1 MTDHSPKRRSR
12 VLRNLNAKVASVPM
26 ILAAVVVFVGG
37 TVWTIVY
44 SFTDSKLLPRLHFVG
59 LEQYERLW
67 VTPRWL
73 VAIKNLAIYGT
84 LSLTFSLVI
93 GFLLAALMDQKIRF
107 ENTFRTIFLYPFA
120 LSFIVTGL
128 VWQWILNPSFGIQGV
143 VRSLGWTSFSFDP
156 LYNADIVI
164 YGVLIAGLWQG
175 TGLVMCLML
184 AGLRGIDEDIWKAA
198 RLDGIPVWKTY
209 LFIVIPMM
217 RPVFI
222 TTLVIIT
229 SGIVRV
235 YDLVVAQTSGGPGI
249 SSEVPAKYVYDYMF
263 LAQNLG
269 QGFAAST
276 MMLITVI
283 IVIVPWAYFQFGQ
296 SGKKRRG

>member
-1 MTDHSPKRRSR
+1 MRRSR
-12 VLRNLNAKVASVPM
+12 ILRNWNAKLASVPM
-26 ILAAVVVFVGG
+26 ILTAVVIFVGC
-37 TVWTIVY
+37 TVWTIIY
-44 SFTDSKLLPRLHFVG
+44 SFTSSKLLPRLDFVG
-59 LEQYERLW
+59 LEQYARLW

-73 VAIKNLAIYGT
+73 IAIKNLAIYGA
-84 LSLTFSLVI
+84 LSLIFQLVM
-93 GFLLAALMDQKIRF
+93 GFVLAALMDQKIRF

-128 VWQWILNPSFGIQGV
+128 VWQWILNPSFGIQHV
-143 VRSLGWTSFSFDP
+143 VRNLGWTSFTFDP

-164 YGVLIAGLWQG
+164 YGLLIAALWQG

-184 AGLRGIDEDIWKAA
+184 AGLRGIDEDIWKAS
-198 RLDGIPVWKTY
+198 RLDGIPMWKTY
-209 LFIVIPMM
+209 VFIVIPMM

-222 TTLVIIT
+222 TTLVIIA

-249 SSEVPAKYVYDYMF
+249 ASEMPAKYVYDYMF

-269 QGFAAST
+269 QGLAAST

-283 IVIVPWAYFQFGQ
+283 IVVVPWAYLELG
-296 SGKKRRG
+296 KRRRG

>member
-1 MTDHSPKRRSR
+1 MTDQSPKRCSR
-12 VLRNLNAKVASVPM
+12 LFRNLNAKVASVPM
-26 ILAAVVVFVGG
+26 ILTAVVVFVGG
-37 TVWTIVY
+37 TIWTIVY
-44 SFTDSKLLPRLHFVG
+44 SFTSSKLLPRLDFVG
-59 LEQYERLW
+59 LEQYRRLW

-73 VAIKNLAIYGT
+73 VAIENLWIYGA

-93 GFLLAALMDQKIRF
+93 GFVLAALMDQKIRF

-128 VWQWILNPSFGIQGV
+128 IWQWILNPSFGIQGV
-143 VRSLGWTSFSFDP
+143 VRSFGWTSFSFDP

-164 YGVLIAGLWQG
+164 YGILIAALWQG

-184 AGLRGIDEDIWKAA
+184 AGLRGIDEEIWKAA
-198 RLDGIPVWKTY
+198 RIDGIPVWKTY
-209 LFIVIPMM
+209 LFIIIPMM

-222 TTLVIIT
+222 TTLVLIA

-249 SSEVPAKYVYDYMF
+249 ASEVPAKYVYDYMF

-283 IVIVPWAYFQFGQ
+283 IVVVPWAYLQFGRQ
-296 SGKKRRG
+296 RRG

>member
-1 MTDHSPKRRSR
+1 MTDHSPKRRIR
-12 VLRNLNAKVASVPM
+12 LLRNLNAKVASIPM
-26 ILAAVVVFVGG
+26 IVTVLVVFIGG
-37 TVWTIVY
+37 TVWTVVY
-44 SFTDSKLLPRLHFVG
+44 SFTSSKLLPRLDFVG
-59 LEQYERLW
+59 LEQYHRLW
-67 VTPRWL
+67 SAPRW
-73 VAIKNLAIYGT
+73 VIAIKNLAIYGA
-84 LSLTFSLVI
+84 LSLVFQLAI

-120 LSFIVTGL
+120 LSFVVTGL
-128 VWQWILNPSFGIQGV
+128 VWQWILNPTFGIQSV
-143 VRSLGWTSFSFDP
+143 VRNLGWTSFTFDP
-156 LYNADIVI
+156 LYDADIVI
-164 YGVLIAGLWQG
+164 YGLLIAALWQG

-217 RPVFI
+217 RPVLM
-222 TTLVIIT
+222 TTLVII
-229 SGIVRV
+229 SAGIVRV

-249 SSEVPAKYVYDYMF
+249 ASEVPAKYVYDYMF

-269 QGFAAST
+269 QGLAGST

-283 IVIVPWAYFQFGQ
+283 IVVVPWAYLEF
-296 SGKKRRG
+296 GKKRRG

>member
-1 MTDHSPKRRSR
+1 MTDHSPPRRRR
-12 VLRNLNAKVASVPM
+12 VLRNLNAKLASVPM
-26 ILAAVVVFVGG
+26 IVTAVIVFVGG
-37 TVWTIVY
+37 TVWTIVH
-44 SFTDSKLLPRLHFVG
+44 SFTSSKLLPRLDFVG
-59 LEQYERLW
+59 LEQYHRLW
-67 VTPRWL
+67 STPRWV
-73 VAIKNLAIYGT
+73 VAIENLAIYGA
-84 LSLTFSLVI
+84 LSLVFSLVI
-93 GFLLAALMDQKIRF
+93 GFVLAALMDQKIRF

-128 VWQWILNPSFGIQGV
+128 VWQWILNPSFGIQHV
-143 VRSLGWTSFSFDP
+143 VRSLGWTSFTFDP

-164 YGVLIAGLWQG
+164 YGILIAALWQG

-184 AGLRGIDEDIWKAA
+184 AGLRGIDEDVWKAA
-198 RLDGIPVWKTY
+198 RIDGIPTWKTY

-222 TTLVIIT
+222 TTLVIIA

-249 SSEVPAKYVYDYMF
+249 ASEVPAKYVYDYMF

-283 IVIVPWAYFQFGQ
+283 IVVVPWAYLQFGRR
-296 SGKKRRG
+296 RRG

>member
-1 MTDHSPKRRSR
+1 MTAPSPKRRSR
-12 VLRNLNAKVASVPM
+12 LFRNLNAKVASVPM
-26 ILAAVVVFVGG
+26 ILTALVVFVGG
-37 TVWTIVY
+37 TIWTIVY
-44 SFTDSKLLPRLHFVG
+44 SFTSSKLLPRLDFVG
-59 LEQYERLW
+59 LEQYRRLW

-73 VAIKNLAIYGT
+73 VAIENLAIYGV
-84 LSLTFSLVI
+84 LSLAFSLVI
-93 GFLLAALMDQKIRF
+93 GFVLAALMDQKIRF

-128 VWQWILNPSFGIQGV
+128 VWQWILNPSFGIQAV
-143 VRSLGWTSFSFDP
+143 VRSLGWTSFTFDP
-156 LYNADIVI
+156 LYNADLVI
-164 YGVLIAGLWQG
+164 YGILIAALWQG

-184 AGLRGIDEDIWKAA
+184 AGLRGIDEEIWKAA
-198 RLDGIPVWKTY
+198 RLDGIPAWKTY
-209 LFIVIPMM
+209 VFIVIPMM
-217 RPVFI
+217 RPVFM
-222 TTLVIIT
+222 TTLVLIA

-249 SSEVPAKYVYDYMF
+249 ASEVPAKYVYDYMF

-283 IVIVPWAYFQFGQ
+283 IVVVPWAYLQFGRR
-296 SGKKRRG
+296 RRG

>member
-1 MTDHSPKRRSR
+1 MTVQSPKRRSR
-12 VLRNLNAKVASVPM
+12 LFRNLNAKVASVPM
-26 ILAAVVVFVGG
+26 ILTAVVIFVGG

-44 SFTDSKLLPRLHFVG
+44 SFTSSKLLPRLAFVG
-59 LEQYERLW
+59 VEQYERLW

-73 VAIKNLAIYGT
+73 VAIKNLAIYGV
-84 LSLTFSLVI
+84 LSLAFSLVI
-93 GFLLAALMDQKIRF
+93 GFVLAALMDQKIRF

-143 VRSLGWTSFSFDP
+143 VRSLGWTSFRFDP
-156 LYNADIVI
+156 LYNSDLVI
-164 YGVLIAGLWQG
+164 YGILIAALWQG
-175 TGLVMCLML
+175 TGLVMSLML
-184 AGLRGIDEDIWKAA
+184 AGLRGIDEEIWKAA
-198 RLDGIPVWKTY
+198 RLDGIPAWKTY

-222 TTLVIIT
+222 TTLVIIA

-283 IVIVPWAYFQFGQ
+283 IVVVPWAYLQFGRR
-296 SGKKRRG
+296 RRG

>member
-1 MTDHSPKRRSR
+1 MADHSQKRRSR
-12 VLRNLNAKVASVPM
+12 LLRNLNAKFASVPM
-26 ILAAVVVFVGG
+26 ILTAVVVFVGG

-44 SFTDSKLLPRLHFVG
+44 SFTDSKLLPRLNFVG
-59 LEQYERLW
+59 LEQYARLW

-73 VAIKNLAIYGT
+73 IAIENLAIYGV
-84 LSLTFSLVI
+84 LSLIFSLVI

-128 VWQWILNPSFGIQGV
+128 VWQWVLNPSFGIQGV
-143 VRSLGWTSFSFDP
+143 VRSLGWTSFTFDP

-164 YGVLIAGLWQG
+164 YGILIAALWQG

-184 AGLRGIDEDIWKAA
+184 AGLRGIDEDVWKAA

-217 RPVFI
+217 RPVFM
-222 TTLVIIT
+222 TTLVIIA

-249 SSEVPAKYVYDYMF
+249 ASEVPAKYVYDYMF

-283 IVIVPWAYFQFGQ
+283 IVVVPWAYLQFGRR
-296 SGKKRRG
+296 RRG